1 MSAAVRLDFS
11 ILARKDL
18 LDIARYIARDN
29 PQNARNFVIDLRQ
42 QCALLSK
49 QPGLGVARIDLAEGL
64 RMLPYG
70 RYLIFFSATEFGIL
84 VERVLHSARNLSPL
98 FNTPSDLPPT

>member
-1 MSAAVRLDFS
+1 MSTAVGLDFS
-11 ILARKDL
+11 TLARKDL

-29 PQNARNFVIDLRQ
+29 PQSARGFVIDLRQ
-42 QCALLSK
+42 QCVLLSK
-49 QPGLGVARIDLAEGL
+49 QPGLGVARTDLAEGL

-70 RYLIFFSATEFGIL
+70 RYLIFFSATELGIL

-98 FNTPSDLPPT
+98 FNTPTDLPPT